1 MSKANVGSIV
11 VSDDMGAPIGIVTD
25 RDLRHRVIAAPLPPE
40 TAVHDVMSSPLCV
53 IEDGRLAIEALIEM
67 TRRGIHHLGVVE
79 SDRGRLLGMISSHDL
94 LGLQAAHPVALAREI
109 ERAATLDAL
118 AGAASR
124 LIDVV
129 RGLARGGAGAIEIGQ
144 VVSELNDRVVRGS
157 LALVVTEL
165 GREAPP
171 PGPYSWVVAG
181 SEGRREQTMKTDQ
194 DNGLVYADPSP
205 ADAPAYHAY
214 FRRLGLTMAEALS
227 RLGFPPCAG
236 GFMASNPRWCGPLA
250 QWRAEIESWM
260 AAPQPERLVAAS
272 VFCDMRTVA
281 GDVEPGRGL
290 GALIRERAPASPLFL
305 RFMARD
311 ALARAPALDLLGRLA
326 VQRRGA
332 HRGMLDL
339 KGSALLPITQAARV
353 YALSLGTAETNTLD
367 RLQVAETSGALPP
380 AESRDLRDAYAV
392 LSRLRLQAQ
401 LDALAAGRA
410 PDNWIDPVMLPRT
423 DRVLMKEALKAVA
436 WLQRLMEDRFQ
447 TNLVS

>member
-1 MSKANVGSIV
+1 
-11 VSDDMGAPIGIVTD
+11 
-25 RDLRHRVIAAPLPPE
+25 
-40 TAVHDVMSSPLCV
+40 
-53 IEDGRLAIEALIEM
+53 
-67 TRRGIHHLGVVE
+67 
-79 SDRGRLLGMISSHDL
+79 
-94 LGLQAAHPVALAREI
+94 
-109 ERAATLDAL
+109 
-118 AGAASR
+118 
-124 LIDVV
+124 
-129 RGLARGGAGAIEIGQ
+129 
-144 VVSELNDRVVRGS
+144 
-157 LALVVTEL
+157 
-165 GREAPP
+165 
-171 PGPYSWVVAG
+171 
-181 SEGRREQTMKTDQ
+181 
-194 DNGLVYADPSP
+194 
-205 ADAPAYHAY
+205 
-214 FRRLGLTMAEALS
+214 
-227 RLGFPPCAG
+227 
-236 GFMASNPRWCGPLA
+236 
-250 QWRAEIESWM
+250 
-260 AAPQPERLVAAS
+260 
-272 VFCDMRTVA
+272 
-281 GDVEPGRGL
+281 VEPGRGL

-367 RLQVAETSGALPP
+367 RLQVAETRGALPP

-410 PDNWIDPVMLPRT
+410 PDNWIDPGMLPRT